1 MGQSNGQSNM
11 GQSNGQSNMGQSN
24 GQSNMGQSNM
34 GQFNGQLNGQLNGQ
48 FNGQSNV
55 GQFNMDQPNVGQFN
69 MDQPNVG
76 QFNMEQ
82 PNVGQFNVGQSNVGQ
97 SNGQLNVG
105 QLNVG
110 QSNVGQYNGQFN
122 MEQPNVGQSNVGQFN
137 LGQSNVGQFN
147 LGQFNMGQTGIDQ
160 SNIGSAELI
169 FPNLDTNL
177 YQSNITNNDKLIK
190 YFMLLFNNL
199 QKNNL
204 INQKDINLLKLK
216 IESGVITIPDGIKFL
231 EYIYNNSNI
240 KIQNDNIYNELSQ
253 DFYKPI
259 GDKIANEWQNDY
271 AILNTDKWTVP
282 MKQPPVCINSTPCKV
297 CDFDMGSNYIPLKNW
312 DNSRY
317 VSNYKIN
324 KNWIANQ

>member
-1 MGQSNGQSNM
+1 M

-34 GQFNGQLNGQLNGQ
+34 GQSNMGQFNGQLNGQYNGQ
-48 FNGQSNV
+48 YRGQSNGQSNV
-55 GQFNMDQPNVGQFN
+55 GQFNMDQSNVGQFN
-69 MDQPNVG
+69 MD
-76 QFNMEQ
+76 Q

-105 QLNVG
+105 QP
-110 QSNVGQYNGQFN
+110 NVGQYNGQFN
-122 MEQPNVGQSNVGQFN
+122 MEQPNV
-137 LGQSNVGQFN
+137 GQSNVGQFN

-190 YFMLLFNNL
+190 YFMLLFNIL

-324 KNWIANQ
+324 KDWIANQ